1 MGCDY
6 SKRYIVISTVLAAK
20 AHEAVID
27 IGMYCKGLNGIAARL
42 QRAKLLDMSCKHSSL
57 AGDKGT
63 WPALRGC
70 KAVKRGRV
78 AIA

>member
-42 QRAKLLDMSCKHSSL
+42 QRAKLLDSSL